1 MDIAT
6 QIGPGTL
13 VEISYTLYDED
24 GEVVDVASTEQP
36 LVYVH
41 GYGQIVPGLERGIE
55 GMFAGQGREV
65 KVASGDAYGDHD
77 PDGVFQIAKADF
89 PEADKVEL
97 EDEFIAEGSDGSEMP
112 LRIIEILPDA
122 FVVDANHPLAGVT
135 LHYSVAVR
143 EVRGATDDEIEA
155 AASEFDEAAHVHGDD
170 CGHDHSH
177 GHDHV
182 HAPEAGSLV
191 QLGKKPNQTN

>member
-24 GEVVDVASTEQP
+24 GEVVDVASAEQP

-89 PEADKVEL
+89 PEAHKVEL

-112 LRIIEILPDA
+112 LRIIEILPEA
-122 FVVDANHPLAGVT
+122 FVVDANHPLAGQNLRFDVKIE
-135 LHYSVAVR
+135 SVRV
-143 EVRGATDDEIEA
+143 ATDEEISA
-155 AASEFDEAAHVHGDD
+155 AEHDLEDHDHGN

-177 GHDHV
+177 DHGPQ
-182 HAPEAGSLV
+182 ASLI
-191 QLGKKPNQTN
+191 QLGGTKKDSRPS